1 MERTGVKI
9 MNQNLGES
17 GRRQL
22 EHTRENLEK
31 LSNALAELSM
41 KDLEFASKLEDGE
54 KQRRLGS
61 SDAYLSVSVFI
72 EKEVDRIEKVL
83 E

>member
-1 MERTGVKI
+1 